1 MKNKKSAEACTHC
14 HACQEQCEFLK
25 KYGIDIGDTEQLEEL
40 AYHCFLCGKCT
51 EVCPEGIDGRAYILE
66 LRRKQVEKSGGTF
79 EKKGYG
85 MLLKEKRD
93 YIYRNYRHANGKS
106 ILFPGCNFPSFYPK
120 TTRKIVNE
128 LKKYDIGVAYDC
140 CGKPMAELG
149 MESDEKRI
157 ISRIQSELSERK
169 IREVI
174 MLCPNCYTFLKP
186 KLADVKIISIY
197 EKLEELLEYQIAN
210 STDAIVICGTT
221 GEASTLTHEEHVET
235 IRFAADYVKKRVP
248 VIAGTGSNCTET
260 AIWLSQEAQKAGVDG
275 CLVVTPYYNKATQ
288 KGLIQHY
295 TAVAK
300 SVDLPIIMY
309 NVPGRTGCNIQP
321 ETAAKLAKDVDN
333 IVAIKAATGNLAQES
348 KTMALAEGR
357 LDMYSGEDGLIVPL
371 MSIGAKGVISVLSNV
386 APKQTHDIC
395 ATFAAGDVA
404 KAAQLQFKALELV
417 DALFCEVNPI
427 PVKHAL
433 NLMGWDM
440 GPLRSP
446 LCEMEEANLERLKKA
461 MVNYGIL

>member
-1 MKNKKSAEACTHC
+1 MAI
-14 HACQEQCEFLK
+14 F
-25 KYGIDIGDTEQLEEL
+25 
-40 AYHCFLCGKCT
+40 
-51 EVCPEGIDGRAYILE
+51 
-66 LRRKQVEKSGGTF
+66 
-79 EKKGYG
+79 KG
-85 MLLKEKRD
+85 
-93 YIYRNYRHANGKS
+93 A
-106 ILFPGCNFPSFYPK
+106 
-120 TTRKIVNE
+120 
-128 LKKYDIGVAYDC
+128 GVAIVTPMYEDGKVNYD
-140 CGKPMAELG
+140 
-149 MESDEKRI
+149 
-157 ISRIQSELSERK
+157 
-169 IREVI
+169 
-174 MLCPNCYTFLKP
+174 
-186 KLADVKIISIY
+186 
-197 EKLEELLEYQIAN
+197 KLEELLEYQIAN
-210 STDAIVICGTT
+210 STDAIIICGTT
-221 GEASTLTHEEHVET
+221 GESSTMTHGEHLKT
-235 IRFAADYVKKRVP
+235 IKFAIDKVNKRVP

-260 AIWLSQEAQKAGVDG
+260 AIMMSKEAASYGADA
-275 CLVVTPYYNKATQ
+275 LLIVTPYYNKATQ
-288 KGLIQHY
+288 KGLIAHY
-295 TAVAK
+295 TAIAEAVPET
-300 SVDLPIIMY
+300 PIIMY